1 MNHST
6 YLPHTVLIAEFE
18 EYRKLKTV
26 EEKEAFQ
33 KKIKA
38 EFDKKTP
45 EEQQAYTEAS
55 EKGLNAI
62 GERVEE
68 LIEKVEMGEVASI
81 VSLAYLSR
89 KYFGKTRHWLYQRI
103 NGSIVNGKPA
113 KFTAEEKV
121 KLKNALQDIGN
132 IIQNTSFRIA

>member
-6 YLPHTVLIAEFE
+6 YLPHTVLKAEFE

-45 EEQQAYTEAS
+45 
-55 EKGLNAI
+55 
-62 GERVEE
+62 
-68 LIEKVEMGEVASI
+68 
-81 VSLAYLSR
+81 
-89 KYFGKTRHWLYQRI
+89 
-103 NGSIVNGKPA
+103 
-113 KFTAEEKV
+113 
-121 KLKNALQDIGN
+121 
-132 IIQNTSFRIA
+132 